1 MAATKFSPEVILDE
15 KQELLKATIM
25 KLMESPD
32 IKDLIRRSAIEPIT
46 VSSSPVM
53 NRDRATTNVKDRG
66 SKRQRKQPAI

>member
-1 MAATKFSPEVILDE
+1 MAATKFSPEIILDDAQE
-15 KQELLKATIM
+15 KLKATIM

-32 IKDLIRRSAIEPIT
+32 VQAVIRRSSQGPIT

-66 SKRQRKQPAI
+66 SKRQRKQKPI